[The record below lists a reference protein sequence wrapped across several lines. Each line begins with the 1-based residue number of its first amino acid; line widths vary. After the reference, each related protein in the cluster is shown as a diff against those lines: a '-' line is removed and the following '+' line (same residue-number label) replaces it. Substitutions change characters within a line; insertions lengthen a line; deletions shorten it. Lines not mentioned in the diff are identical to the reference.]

1 MFVVCIVL
9 TMKGELFASELFFHL
24 NCADYTAYL
33 KLIMWDWFAQAGF
46 RDIWDDCCVWE
57 GCAFRVVGVYMMN
70 MTILFACRVFLLQGR
85 WCLNICV
92 RVTARGVLAG
102 KEALWQASS
111 LFWSIDLTAL
121 ADKDRG
127 AVVLVLL
134 QDWFLHRSKIVHYAE
149 VYKCP
154 WNQIFEC
161 INIARRQF

>member
-1 MFVVCIVL
+1 M
-9 TMKGELFASELFFHL
+9 
-24 NCADYTAYL
+24 L
-33 KLIMWDWFAQAGF
+33 KLDLGIFEMTVVFGKGVRLELWASIWWIWLYCLRAVCFCC
-46 RDIWDDCCVWE
+46 RDVD
-57 GCAFRVVGVYMMN
+57 
-70 MTILFACRVFLLQGR
+70 
-85 WCLNICV
+85 CLNICV

-134 QDWFLHRSKIVHYAE
+134 QDWFLHRSKIVHHAE

-154 WNQIFEC
+154 WNQILEC